1 MNIPDADE
9 DLLAINTEKL
19 DNILENRDEVI
30 NKQTIPELIPDE
42 TYNFSKQF
50 SPITRLYS
58 STIYDRIHAVY
69 STDPFLSDQELNKL
83 GRTTRKI
90 PVYLG
95 ISIGMIAGV
104 MRAFVSYDE
113 FLRANKYTIFVNSET
128 ARRHS
133 LDHCILKGAV
143 FGISTG
149 CKVTILTGGFY
160 TLPLLFSAIQ
170 GKTSYWEH
178 AVGWGITGSL
188 YCFNRG
194 FKRMLIAGMIAS
206 VPGLLTGVLSML
218 ACRASNSTFE
228 ELYAKYLNETQ
239 KI

>member
-1 MNIPDADE
+1 MNIPDSDE
-9 DLLAINTEKL
+9 DLLTINTEKL
-19 DNILENRDEVI
+19 DSILEDRDKVI
-30 NKQTIPELIPDE
+30 NNQTIPELIPDE
-42 TYNFSKQF
+42 TYNFSKQS
-50 SPITRLYS
+50 SPVNRLYS
-58 STIYDRIHAVY
+58 SAIYDRIHTVF
-69 STDPFLSDQELNKL
+69 STDPFLSDHELNKL

-95 ISIGMIAGV
+95 ISIGMITGV

-113 FLRANKYTIFVNSET
+113 FLRANKYTIFANSEM

-133 LDHCILKGAV
+133 LDHCILKGAI

-178 AVGWGITGSL
+178 AVGWGITSSL

-206 VPGLLTGVLSML
+206 VPGLITGVLSML
-218 ACRASNSTFE
+218 VYRASNSTFE